1 MQEEVLGLQELP
13 EPVGAGNGMNEPM
26 LTNRHSALSILG
38 DCTTGSLS
46 TF

>member
-1 MQEEVLGLQELP
+1 MQEDVLGLQELP
-13 EPVGAGNGMNEPM
+13 EPDRAGYGMNEM
-26 LTNRHSALSILG
+26 LTNRHSAISILG